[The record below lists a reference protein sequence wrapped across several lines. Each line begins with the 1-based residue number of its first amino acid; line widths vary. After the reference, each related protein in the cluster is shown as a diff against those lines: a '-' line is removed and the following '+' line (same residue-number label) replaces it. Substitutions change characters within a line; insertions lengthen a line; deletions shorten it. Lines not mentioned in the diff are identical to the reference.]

1 MINIK
6 SLKCLSLR
14 RLARFSGG
22 HQIKEY
28 DWRDDPKQNDDLY
41 IDQRSNKA
49 NPAEYTTP
57 YSAPAET
64 W

>member
-6 SLKCLSLR
+6 SLKFLSLK

-22 HQIKEY
+22 HHHIKEY

-41 IDQRSNKA
+41 ID
-49 NPAEYTTP
+49 
-57 YSAPAET
+57 
-64 W
+64 